1 MGKEGFERVAVIGAG
16 SMGHGIA
23 ELFAMHGY
31 EVNLVDLK
39 EEILREALRKI
50 EKSLGMIGGLEED
63 TGEILE
69 RIHPTTDLG
78 KALEKV
84 DFALEAATEKLELKR
99 ELFRK
104 MDRFLPHEAILS
116 TNTSSIRISSLA
128 EVTSRP
134 ERVIGTHFVHAP
146 QRVDGF
152 MPPHF
157 SILLP
162 LVEVVKTEFVLGEV
176 LELTVELMKGIGKV
190 PEVVKDSPAFVA
202 NRLLVRGGLEAYH
215 ALEEADPYEIDASAI
230 YGLGMPLGIFQLID
244 VIGLDVAL
252 YILEYLQVE
261 LGREYSPPE
270 DLKALVEEG
279 YLGQKSGRGFYDY
292 SQGIPEVK
300 REDWKTFDPLRL
312 LAPMVNEVCGMIQA
326 GITNADQVER
336 VSSLSF
342 VPKGIFSLAEE
353 FGVEKIVKKLEELRP
368 KGEWY
373 EPSSLLR
380 KIGSFSELQT

>member
-215 ALEEADPYEIDASAI
+215 ALEEADPYEIDASTI

-300 REDWKTFDPLRL
+300 REDWKT
-312 LAPMVNEVCGMIQA
+312 
-326 GITNADQVER
+326 
-336 VSSLSF
+336 
-342 VPKGIFSLAEE
+342 
-353 FGVEKIVKKLEELRP
+353 
-368 KGEWY
+368 
-373 EPSSLLR
+373 
-380 KIGSFSELQT
+380 